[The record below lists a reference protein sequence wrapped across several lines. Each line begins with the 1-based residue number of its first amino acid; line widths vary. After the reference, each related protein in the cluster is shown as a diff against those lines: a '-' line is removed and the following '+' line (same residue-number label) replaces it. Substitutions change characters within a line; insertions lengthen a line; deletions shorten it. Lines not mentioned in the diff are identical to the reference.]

1 MFVASSKF
9 SFSPKNTFPSSTA
22 PLPCLSL
29 LAATVQLWNC
39 CWGLLTSRPSPK
51 QRLSKRGWTRSY
63 LGSFVLYNYAWSGG
77 PLYPNYP
84 NIVGLEFPLIYPSD
98 SVFPA
103 QLHHQIGGPLGIPFW
118 ITKLK
123 FKTPAM
129 LAVDVFFCGNVG
141 VPHQN
146 CNLPE
151 VGNMISTNFTDKNWI
166 HFNFRITL
174 TDDSRANCRDY
185 SKKQG
190 SRKQDSWQRYHSAIT
205 PNNGKFPVFSSFK
218 GDFLVTCQPPMPAA
232 WNSVDGQDPVV
243 WRNGEIGI
251 FLVGKAVGKKNAE
264 LLGRRGGEIPL
275 KWVINPVINWR
286 SRVIF
291 HSFHWGELPRL
302 RFVSHKVPPES
313 PIPYGKLM
321 GIGVPSGR
329 QNIFHGLLDHYH
341 LAIPKDW
348 NYLMEMQFL
357 LTTEINTYRTNYLD

>member
-1 MFVASSKF
+1 MHLAKDGTPIKSKSLGNGGAQARHF
-9 SFSPKNTFPSSTA
+9 LEEIPRGIIHICLLLHPSFRSPPKNTFPSSTA
-22 PLPCLSL
+22 PLRCLSL

-51 QRLSKRGWTRSY
+51 QRLSKRGWTRSD

-84 NIVGLEFPLIYPSD
+84 NIVGLEFPPIYPSD

-166 HFNFRITL
+166 HFRITL
-174 TDDSRANCRDY
+174 TEDEL
-185 SKKQG
+185 QG
-190 SRKQDSWQRYHSAIT
+190 L
-205 PNNGKFPVFSSFK
+205 FK
-218 GDFLVTCQPPMPAA
+218 EA
-232 WNSVDGQDPVV
+232 
-243 WRNGEIGI
+243 
-251 FLVGKAVGKKNAE
+251 
-264 LLGRRGGEIPL
+264 
-275 KWVINPVINWR
+275 
-286 SRVIF
+286 
-291 HSFHWGELPRL
+291 
-302 RFVSHKVPPES
+302 
-313 PIPYGKLM
+313 
-321 GIGVPSGR
+321 
-329 QNIFHGLLDHYH
+329 GL
-341 LAIPKDW
+341 
-348 NYLMEMQFL
+348 
-357 LTTEINTYRTNYLD
+357 